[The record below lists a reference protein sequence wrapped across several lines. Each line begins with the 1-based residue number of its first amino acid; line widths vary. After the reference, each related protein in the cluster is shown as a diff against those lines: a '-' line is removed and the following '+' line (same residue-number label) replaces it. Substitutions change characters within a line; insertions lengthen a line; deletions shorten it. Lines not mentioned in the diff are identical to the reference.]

1 MTTTTIT
8 TDATPTPMYASF
20 VTFTTLLD
28 WLAEMPTIPS
38 KIDRSL
44 WSQKFNGS
52 NGTQLVAG
60 MRFLGLL
67 EGETP
72 QKKLIG
78 LVRASG
84 DERHDLMEQM
94 LRDAYGEALI
104 DGLPAATPKMVDDA
118 IRERG
123 STEATHRKAIAFF
136 INATK
141 ATNLEIPTSVA
152 KRARNRR
159 TGSGRSRSNP
169 AGPVRPS
176 TPNNRVDTGRETGG
190 TPSRPSPHSVRL
202 PSGGL
207 VTVSIDADVWS
218 LTDAERAFIFKLVDH
233 VRQFAAQE
241 PPTADQAAVGENVDE
256 PGA

>member
-1 MTTTTIT
+1 MTTPTIT

-52 NGTQLVAG
+52 NGAQLVAG

-84 DERHDLMEQM
+84 DERRDLIEQM

-123 STEATHRKAIAFF
+123 STEATHRKAVAFF

-159 TGSGRSRSNP
+159 TGSDAP
-169 AGPVRPS
+169 APIPCVHRHL
-176 TPNNRVDTGRETGG
+176 T
-190 TPSRPSPHSVRL
+190 
-202 PSGGL
+202 
-207 VTVSIDADVWS
+207 TVSIRGAR
-218 LTDAERAFIFKLVDH
+218 RAG
-233 VRQFAAQE
+233 RQVGQAH
-241 PPTADQAAVGENVDE
+241 TA
-256 PGA
+256 

>member
-1 MTTTTIT
+1 MTITTIT

-52 NGTQLVAG
+52 NGAQLVAG

-84 DERHDLMEQM
+84 DERRDLIEQM

-123 STEATHRKAIAFF
+123 STEATHRKAVAFF

-159 TGSGRSRSNP
+159 AGSGRPRSNP

-207 VTVSIDADVWS
+207 VTVSIDANVWS

-241 PPTADQAAVGENVDE
+241 PNPADQAAVGENSE
-256 PGA
+256 AAGA